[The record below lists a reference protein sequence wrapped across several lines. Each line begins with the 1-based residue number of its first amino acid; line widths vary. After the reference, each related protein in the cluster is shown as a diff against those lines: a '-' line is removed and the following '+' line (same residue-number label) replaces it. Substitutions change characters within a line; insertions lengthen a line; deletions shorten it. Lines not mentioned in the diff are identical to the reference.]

1 MDIGLSNDPRETMRV
16 VFLKAEFNNK
26 AMKDVDKKMKDV
38 DKEKDA
44 YNERQDD
51 LCSLWFFLPQCNGS
65 DKLILSLFLFFIRSF
80 LVDFKILILH
90 LEKMYS

>member
-16 VFLKAEFNNK
+16 VLLKAEFNNK
-26 AMKDVDKKMKDV
+26 AMKDV

-51 LCSLWFFLPQCNGS
+51 LCSLWVFLPQCNGS

-90 LEKMYS
+90 LEKM